1 MRKNTRVVVL
11 DDFTILYILLSIKFF
26 NHSAAKLQKKKLFIR
41 AVKKVKNPGFQKLVL
56 LLQFYVKLF
65 HRKEIWMKL
74 LIPGDKN

>member
-26 NHSAAKLQKKKLFIR
+26 NHSAAKLQKKLFIR